1 MYRMVYLW
9 CLWLTLGVNAL
20 SVAAPL
26 RFAEEGDSQASILAL
41 TSPPSRPDTHDGLFT
56 EPAPGPPILGFQYA
70 RPGKQT
76 CVLASSS
83 FLIPHRQGH
92 LRPPRPVLVPTFSP
106 WRFLH
111 PQKLPPPSAEDDS
124 SLS

>member
-1 MYRMVYLW
+1 MYRTVYLW

-56 EPAPGPPILGFQYA
+56 EPAPVAPILGFQYA
-70 RPGKQT
+70 RPGKPI